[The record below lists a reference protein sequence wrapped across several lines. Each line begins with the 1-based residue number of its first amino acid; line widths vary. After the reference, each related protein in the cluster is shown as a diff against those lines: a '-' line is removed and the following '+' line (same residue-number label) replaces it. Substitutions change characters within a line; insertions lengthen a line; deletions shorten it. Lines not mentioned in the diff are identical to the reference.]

1 MPEKTSNSKLKIH
14 DIQPTDERVT
24 SRGELALFQRHLKV
38 IARPDFKF
46 GVKKVAGL
54 LAGSKPKKPKEQK
67 LTEHPEYGALS
78 DLSPKEIETF
88 INQLL
93 QNGLLQKQDISDNKY
108 AYYLDVTDKGKDK
121 LTG

>member
-1 MPEKTSNSKLKIH
+1 LPEEVIESAKEKKENRKYT
-14 DIQPTDERVT
+14 IQTI
-24 SRGELALFQRHLKV
+24 LKV

-67 LTEHPEYGALS
+67 LTEHPEYGTLS